1 MNYSK
6 KLATISALAV
16 AILSSCIE
24 EKDLSQ
30 ISKVPEPETYS
41 EVTFNIGGECST
53 TETPLSRATN
63 EKKDIYGITVSQWIR
78 DTSGRLQSKPYAYGI
93 FDNISNLKLNLLDG
107 YKYRVACTMVRNA
120 TDSLEVD
127 GKLARPFTL
136 DRNGKVYGTVENKF
150 LIADQPDGTQLFL
163 FDADNSKIGTKAQED
178 ISRPSILRYHG
189 LIDSLET
196 HTANNELE
204 LYRRYFAVKFV
215 ANGLRKN
222 YKLEVQLDD
231 SPKWVLTPEKNE
243 TDYTYISFRTLTGK
257 ITSGNIISENVMFR
271 VELFKDGV
279 SQGKIME
286 YNRSFKRDYK
296 SVIAISDIDNFGT
309 DADLSIKIADEGE
322 LENDPTTDLP
332 WQGGN

>member
-150 LIADQPDGTQLFL
+150 LIADQPDVH
-163 FDADNSKIGTKAQED
+163 SY
-178 ISRPSILRYHG
+178 S
-189 LIDSLET
+189 SLMQIT
-196 HTANNELE
+196 
-204 LYRRYFAVKFV
+204 VK
-215 ANGLRKN
+215 
-222 YKLEVQLDD
+222 
-231 SPKWVLTPEKNE
+231 
-243 TDYTYISFRTLTGK
+243 
-257 ITSGNIISENVMFR
+257 
-271 VELFKDGV
+271 
-279 SQGKIME
+279 
-286 YNRSFKRDYK
+286 
-296 SVIAISDIDNFGT
+296 
-309 DADLSIKIADEGE
+309 
-322 LENDPTTDLP
+322 
-332 WQGGN
+332 